1 MRKIDRRVLKRL
13 LVATSC
19 AASIML
25 TTSGCFY
32 STTLSLA
39 F

>member
-13 LVATSC
+13 LIATSG

-32 STTLSLA
+32 STTFALS